1 MHLFSPV
8 LLQDY
13 NSVIKSAIDNLKI
26 KMEPDNYYGTMI
38 SIIICN
44 PVVICVC
51 GGMKL

>member
-13 NSVIKSAIDNLKI
+13 NRVIKSLIDNLKI
-26 KMEPDNYYGTMI
+26 KMDPDNYYGTKI

-44 PVVICVC
+44 PVAFCNAVE
-51 GGMKL
+51 